1 MSSCA
6 VARCPGSQAKAEKA
20 WPGWSSETPQ
30 RQRGRSGLDVLI
42 CRDLLAEVGGLVD
55 KRRMAATSSRHLVD
69 AVLRIDLI
77 GSAQRL
83 RLAEEVHA

>member
-1 MSSCA
+1 
-6 VARCPGSQAKAEKA
+6 
-20 WPGWSSETPQ
+20 
-30 RQRGRSGLDVLI
+30 
-42 CRDLLAEVGGLVD
+42 
-55 KRRMAATSSRHLVD
+55 MAATSSRHLVD